1 MINELY
7 FEKVAGIGNLYLEY
21 IFLEFCY
28 EPIFFTCVS
37 DNGNLYLCLCSEIRG
52 EEKWVVSKCSI
63 GTLQALINGEMD
75 MVSALRIPEQLILIT
90 RDLQGFEQ
98 SRIIDAAKAD
108 PLDLPKAGTLLECD
122 TVSAM
127 DYLMRKRRSAFLVAL
142 CNNMPKT
149 THTAFHSSFKLS
161 GHNLSTQY
169 TYDVGEVI
177 FEEKATRKYNILET
191 DILDGVCGYT
201 DNMDCIDY
209 LCAA

>member
-7 FEKVAGIGNLYLEY
+7 FENVAGIGNLYLEH

-37 DNGNLYLCLCSEIRG
+37 DKGNLYLCLCSEIRG
-52 EEKWVVSKCSI
+52 GQKWVVSKCNI
-63 GTLQALINGEMD
+63 DTLQALINGEMD
-75 MVSALRIPEQLILIT
+75 MASALCMQEQLILIT
-90 RDLQGFEQ
+90 RDLRSTEQ
-98 SRIIDAAKAD
+98 SSIIDTADAD

-122 TVSAM
+122 TMSAM
-127 DYLMRKRRSAFLVAL
+127 DYLTRKRRSAFLVAL

-149 THTAFHSSFKLS
+149 THTVFHSSFKLS
-161 GHNLSTQY
+161 GHNLKTQY

-177 FEEKATRKYNILET
+177 FEQEATQKYSISET
-191 DILDGVCGYT
+191 DISDGICGYT
-201 DNMDCIDY
+201 ESIDCIGY